1 MPSPTSHHRIV
12 ARFSMPRETSAVSA
26 RMPPSP
32 WLSARMI
39 SVMYFSVTTISNAQ
53 TNAERMPS
61 TFSCETE
68 SPNCPVNAVRSAY
81 SGLVPMS
88 P

>member
-1 MPSPTSHHRIV
+1 
-12 ARFSMPRETSAVSA
+12 MPRETSAVSA

-32 WLSARMI
+32 RLSARMI
-39 SVMYFSVTTISNAQ
+39 SVMYFSVTTITSAH
-53 TNAERMPS
+53 TITDSTPS
-61 TFSCETE
+61 TLEGVNDNPYE
-68 SPNCPVNAVRSAY
+68 PVNAVRSVY

>member
-1 MPSPTSHHRIV
+1 
-12 ARFSMPRETSAVSA
+12 MPRDTSAVSA

-32 WLSARMI
+32 RLSARMI
-39 SVMYFSVTTISNAQ
+39 SVMYFSVTTMTSAQ
-53 TNAERMPS
+53 TITDS
-61 TFSCETE
+61 TPRTLAGVSG
-68 SPNCPVNAVRSAY
+68 SPCGPLNAVRSVY